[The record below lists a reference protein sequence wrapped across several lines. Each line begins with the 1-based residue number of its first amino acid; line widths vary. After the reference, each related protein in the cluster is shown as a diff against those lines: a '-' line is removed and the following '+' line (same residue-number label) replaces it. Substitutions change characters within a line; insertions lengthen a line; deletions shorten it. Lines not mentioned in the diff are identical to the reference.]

1 MGGDFYE
8 REVYVAPAS
17 SNQQSS
23 SSSNSYS
30 DQASKALNQV
40 GLHKSND
47 PKRFAEEDRQLV
59 CAKKN
64 PIVFA
69 LDVSGSMGDWPKVT
83 LIYKTCLKFNRSFT
97 INSPCFM
104 VR

>member
-1 MGGDFYE
+1 MGGDFYD
-8 REVYVAPAS
+8 REVYAVPVSTS
-17 SNQQSS
+17 SNQQSSNQQTSSNQQS

-47 PKRFAEEDRQLV
+47 PKRFAAEDRQLV
-59 CAKKN
+59 CTHKN

-69 LDVSGSMGDWPKVT
+69 LDVSGSMGEWPKVKFIYRNT
-83 LIYKTCLKFNRSFT
+83 LS
-97 INSPCFM
+97 
-104 VR
+104 

>member
-1 MGGDFYE
+1 MGGDFYD

-23 SSSNSYS
+23 SSYQSSSNSYS

-47 PKRFAEEDRQLV
+47 PKRFAEEARQLI
-59 CAKKN
+59 CTHKN

-69 LDVSGSMGDWPKVT
+69 LDVSGSMGDWPKVNKYS
-83 LIYKTCLKFNRSFT
+83 IQ
-97 INSPCFM
+97 
-104 VR
+104 

>member
-8 REVYVAPAS
+8 REVYVAPAASTNSNPS
-17 SNQQSS
+17 SYSPPQQ
-23 SSSNSYS
+23 SYS

-47 PKRFAEEDRQLV
+47 PKRFADDNRQLLSSH
-59 CAKKN
+59 KH

-69 LDVSGSMGDWPKVT
+69 LDVSGSMGDWPKV
-83 LIYKTCLKFNRSFT
+83 
-97 INSPCFM
+97 
-104 VR
+104 